1 MPQRH
6 ETIQTITKSKNVH
19 SLRQSR
25 THTQYAFS
33 RNSTT
38 SYQQVTSEILG
49 FIFFNLI
56 CLNTHTKFRQSHQ
69 NPWSR
74 RAMSTPGE
82 CCVAPCGVYI
92 TWLPSASFH
101 LLLFVYF
108 SSTLASLLLLLDW
121 QLAGCGCCANVTFGF
136 GVAIPEHGALTGTE
150 YGRREGE
157 RCIDHSLKG
166 KPSRCARSGNQ
177 KTT

>member
-1 MPQRH
+1 MSQRH
-6 ETIQTITKSKNVH
+6 ETIQTITTSKNVH

-25 THTQYAFS
+25 TYTQYTFS

-49 FIFFNLI
+49 LIFFNLI
-56 CLNTHTKFRQSHQ
+56 CLHTSTHTHTRFGQSHQ

-82 CCVAPCGVYI
+82 CCVAPCGVHYVAAI
-92 TWLPSASFH
+92 CFFPQPSIC

-108 SSTLASLLLLLDW
+108 SSTLASSLLLLDW
-121 QLAGCGCCANVTFGF
+121 QLAGCGCCANVTFCF
-136 GVAIPEHGALTGTE
+136 GVAIQEHEAEALTGSE
-150 YGRREGE
+150 YGRRAGE
-157 RCIDHSLKG
+157 RCIDPSL
-166 KPSRCARSGNQ
+166 
-177 KTT
+177 